1 MNQRLTDIRRAQLDQ
16 LLSGGT
22 NMAGGGLLKAVALKA
37 TAKAAKPAL
46 KAVQEVLPAAEREAN
61 LAKFLEKSKIK
72 NKAYHAT
79 DQDVKRFDPKADK
92 RTENKSNIAG
102 WMTNDPEFANDFAA
116 QKFRHWKTRER
127 PWEQDP
133 NVPEGANIMPV
144 HLSIENPFY
153 ATDLIKNLSG
163 ELNMDE
169 ANAVAKALGVGVDE
183 LLGDIPKAIKYKS
196 SGYEREHTPRGFDLV
211 KSTVATDAMK
221 RLGHDGVIGIE
232 NGSEVYAPFEETQIK
247 SATGNR
253 GTYDTSK
260 PDLNEA
266 QGGLVHL
273 AGGGDPKKA
282 GSQYTLMGDPSQF
295 AESSESKL
303 YPKTERMNRGVKAI
317 KSGLDSFNRFID
329 SGPSVRDVL
338 GNVVGAV
345 PFVGPDLR
353 KGMEDSTLTIP
364 YGFETSPTNPKVA
377 TGVQTAKVPTTDI
390 LDALKMSD
398 ITGGTGAS
406 NLLGSVGKGYAP
418 DPMDVLDTL
427 GLGAVGYG
435 VAKAGAKGVKGV
447 KDALLVGKEAKAAKE
462 IETAGTKYATQQEGP
477 FFRVQPTTLGK
488 DAATTRG
495 TKEADGLRATP
506 AVAGGAEPTGRKVPQ
521 LLSPEEVGRII
532 ADPIANQPLNIAK
545 KYTKDT
551 QGVDFGVPNTP
562 SSSLA
567 KQSGIARTFDLAVQ
581 GSPEYKSA
589 IFGAYS
595 REMPDLM
602 EQIGA
607 KNYDDLMEKA
617 YRQMAKETDDQFKQL
632 PYNFS
637 YHRAGEGNYNGAKD
651 MASDVHGN
659 RHLYVYQG
667 GDKHDFLHNV
677 DPQTGLNENEKFRA
691 VHDLLG
697 HAIYGN
703 EFGPKGEEM
712 AWAVHQ
718 QMYSPLARMAMTAE
732 TRGQNS
738 VVNYSPLNAKL
749 KKTIAEYE
757 SLSNE
762 ARRRGDKALVKEIE
776 ELKRQAYSG
785 LEFAPNKAVLLPPE
799 FMNPQF
805 TGGMPLYLK
814 AANRPTKGTETG
826 SVLTHYSNEPNL
838 QLIDP
843 TRYGTGIKG
852 AEAER
857 LMHFPGGVRD
867 RSYFYLGEPGAVAP
881 EAGLGGNRYRGESS
895 SLYDITQDPLDFR
908 LLAREANRTPFT
920 ARANAGVTYPL
931 QEANDYERLVKE
943 YGYEGMINPNATKPM
958 GIMFEPTKVEPRMA
972 GGGFLSKLGKAAKAA
987 RAAEDL
993 VPAAGRMKFADQP
1006 MGGLNIVKET
1016 GGNFL
1021 TGRVEKDVA
1030 PLKRGVV
1037 NEEAARR
1044 LMGDAFT
1051 NERMADPVNNALNK
1065 WIDSNLSNYIK
1076 KQMGTPDDPV
1086 RALAEQGI
1094 THKADLLR
1102 EDQVYADSPIMD
1114 QRRAAGFP
1122 EEGVAQSPLAKSWE
1136 YISDSSIASHRA
1148 GDIQGMPEKFTKRD
1162 EAERKMIAARD
1173 ALYNKFVDHLKSTG
1187 ISEDQAN
1194 YVARETPFDLKA
1206 RAVGDQD
1213 FLRASIDYQATN
1225 DPMMSSYI
1233 TLGRENP
1240 WIAKVAPETQVYSPY
1255 TGDLGFDH
1263 IVDVLKQDVAEGRIR
1278 PEQLNKVSME
1288 QAVRRTYEYDQE
1300 MAKKMAETQA
1310 KVTEGMPVYKEY
1322 PEGYKWIELSKP
1334 EDPTELPPTH
1344 QIEPYESKVH
1354 GGTGYRVVNTKTG
1367 MKGEG
1372 FQTPERATKEFL
1384 KSNSEERLADALKYE
1399 GDTMG
1404 HCVGGY
1410 CPDVIEGRSRIYSL
1424 RDAKGEP
1431 HVTVEVAPNSKPY
1444 PVSGEAFAM
1453 LPSKTKA
1460 EYGQYV
1466 REWRQRNP
1474 DIEELTDEHT
1484 TQALKEAGVP
1494 PQPDRIVQIKGKG
1507 NRAPKEDY
1515 LPFVQDFVRGGNWS
1529 DVGDLR
1535 NTGLRA
1541 TSDAFNETEQ
1551 AFLKSKGVELK
1562 PYIDPEETARYQDLF
1577 KQTPPAE
1584 GMAGGGSVGLKN
1596 ALNNLLRTDKPE
1608 VHMGLGG
1615 AAAKVAAKAA
1625 KAPAVIPN
1633 LLRRSTASEIG
1644 REERALRQ
1652 AAAQAEVARAAAASQ
1667 TPMPIGYVKHTNLS
1681 PNPHVGYRYEAKQ
1694 LPGIAKPTP
1703 IDIGRLER
1711 EKKGASLGVMPWD
1724 SQSRNVEV
1732 SSISGEPLTIN
1743 LNTHGGQPYALDEK
1757 HLEELIGGS
1766 SSKEVAEA
1774 IQERDR
1780 YAMKENR
1787 EKGGTGEVIHAVT
1800 TMGKFGENYANP
1812 PSEFAFE
1819 LINRRLQEGRLTQK
1833 DLDYLNNLVKT
1844 HQDKTSQRKKGI
1856 FPYANFA
1863 GFETPEGMEQI
1874 YTGGYGLKTSPGN
1887 LRKAIAANLH
1897 KVEQQKLLGFNSEDL
1912 INATTEPSLRGVDK
1926 GYIGGTLLSN
1936 DIGSAGL
1943 YGPRQ
1948 NQFGMELAPASGFP
1962 YESPYSTNF
1971 SAQYYG
1977 QLPDMIPLDVLMH
1990 RQLAPIEQGLLARK
2004 NKKPYTEKSLRNA
2017 AIGSLEKSNEGVS
2030 QVMDS
2035 RFFQDLSDY
2044 MEALNKPLEKK
2055 KGGLAQ
2061 TKKVKR
2067 HGNTVPH

>member
-1 MNQRLTDIRRAQLDQ
+1 MNHDDILHNIRKEQLNQ

-22 NMAGGGLLKAVALKA
+22 NMAGGG
-37 TAKAAKPAL
+37 T
-46 KAVQEVLPAAEREAN
+46 
-61 LAKFLEKSKIK
+61 
-72 NKAYHAT
+72 
-79 DQDVKRFDPKADK
+79 
-92 RTENKSNIAG
+92 
-102 WMTNDPEFANDFAA
+102 
-116 QKFRHWKTRER
+116 
-127 PWEQDP
+127 
-133 NVPEGANIMPV
+133 
-144 HLSIENPFY
+144 
-153 ATDLIKNLSG
+153 
-163 ELNMDE
+163 
-169 ANAVAKALGVGVDE
+169 
-183 LLGDIPKAIKYKS
+183 
-196 SGYEREHTPRGFDLV
+196 
-211 KSTVATDAMK
+211 
-221 RLGHDGVIGIE
+221 
-232 NGSEVYAPFEETQIK
+232 
-247 SATGNR
+247 
-253 GTYDTSK
+253 
-260 PDLNEA
+260 
-266 QGGLVHL
+266 
-273 AGGGDPKKA
+273 PKKA
-282 GSQYTLMGDPSQF
+282 DSDYTLMGDPSQF
-295 AESSESKL
+295 AESSENKL

-329 SGPSVRDVL
+329 QGPSVRDVL

-418 DPMDVLDTL
+418 NPMDVLDTL

-435 VAKAGAKGVKGV
+435 VAKAGVKGVKGV
-447 KDALLVGKEAKAAKE
+447 KDALLAGKEAKAAKE

-532 ADPIANQPLNIAK
+532 ADPVANQPLNIAK
-545 KYTKDT
+545 KYTQDT

-617 YRQMAKETDDQFKQL
+617 YRQMAKETDDQFKRL

-651 MASDVHGN
+651 MAADVHGN

-757 SLSNE
+757 GMSYE

-776 ELKRQAYSG
+776 DLKRQAYSG
-785 LEFAPNKAVLLPPE
+785 LEFAPNRAVLLPPE

-805 TGGMPLYLK
+805 AGGMPSYLK
-814 AANRPTKGTETG
+814 AANRPAKGTETG

-857 LMHFPGGVRD
+857 LRDLEGGVRD
-867 RSYFYLGEPGAVAP
+867 RSYFYLGEPGTVAP

-895 SLYDITQDPLDFR
+895 SLYDITQDPLDFS

-972 GGGFLSKLGKAAKAA
+972 GGGLLSKIGKAAKAA
-987 RAAEDL
+987 RAAEEL

-1006 MGGLNIVKET
+1006 RGGLNVIKET
-1016 GGNFL
+1016 GGNWL
-1021 TGRVEKDVA
+1021 GGSVESA
-1030 PLKRGVV
+1030 LKQLERDKPYTKQQTEQAKQGLERAKQNVIDYGHSQDGVNQSQMVLDHIQKV
-1037 NEEAARR
+1037 NAI
-1044 LMGDAFT
+1044 
-1051 NERMADPVNNALNK
+1051 NEWTDR
-1065 WIDSNLSNYIK
+1065 NLANYVK
-1076 KQMGTPDDPV
+1076 KQMGTVDDPV
-1086 RALAEQGI
+1086 RKLAEEGI
-1094 THKADLLR
+1094 THMPKDALERGQWLSENLESVRRSQGFPGAGMGESETARGWENLADEAIQVTAPIVQTKESLEANPWLSKLPPNQSVYNARKSDISELNFDHIIDVLR
-1102 EDQVYADSPIMD
+1102 ED
-1114 QRRAAGFP
+1114 
-1122 EEGVAQSPLAKSWE
+1122 
-1136 YISDSSIASHRA
+1136 
-1148 GDIQGMPEKFTKRD
+1148 
-1162 EAERKMIAARD
+1162 
-1173 ALYNKFVDHLKSTG
+1173 
-1187 ISEDQAN
+1187 
-1194 YVARETPFDLKA
+1194 
-1206 RAVGDQD
+1206 
-1213 FLRASIDYQATN
+1213 
-1225 DPMMSSYI
+1225 I
-1233 TLGRENP
+1233 T
-1240 WIAKVAPETQVYSPY
+1240 T
-1255 TGDLGFDH
+1255 
-1263 IVDVLKQDVAEGRIR
+1263 GRIR

-1288 QAVRRTYEYDQE
+1288 QAVRRTYEYDQD
-1300 MAKKMAETQA
+1300 MAKRMVQSQA
-1310 KVTEGMPVYKEY
+1310 KITEGMPVYKEY
-1322 PEGYKWIELSKP
+1322 PEGYKWIELSEPKDLPEGWSQEASGAYIGPNGERTIVKP
-1334 EDPTELPPTH
+1334 TYKNLE
-1344 QIEPYESKVH
+1344 
-1354 GGTGYRVVNTKTG
+1354 
-1367 MKGEG
+1367 
-1372 FQTPERATKEFL
+1372 
-1384 KSNSEERLADALKYE
+1384 DALKYE
-1399 GDTMG
+1399 GDQMG

-1410 CPDVIEGRSRIYSL
+1410 CPDVAEGRKRIYSL
-1424 RDAKGEP
+1424 RDKRGKP
-1431 HVTVEVAPNSKPY
+1431 HVTVETRPGKDKTGLMTA
-1444 PVSGEAFAM
+1444 EE
-1453 LPSKTKA
+1453 LPSEVLNSMKS
-1460 EYGQYV
+1460 
-1466 REWRQRNP
+1466 RNVYDP
-1474 DIEELTDEHT
+1474 RFMYRYDE
-1484 TQALKEAGVP
+1484 QMGRYLPEMGP
-1494 PQPDRIVQIKGKG
+1494 FEPSIVQIKGKG
-1507 NRAPKEDY
+1507 NRAPNEEY
-1515 LPFVQDFVRGGNWS
+1515 LPFVQDFVKGGNWS
-1529 DVGDLR
+1529 DVGDFR
-1535 NTGLRA
+1535 NTGLMRK
-1541 TSDAFNETEQ
+1541 SDLIDKFSPDELDAVGTGEYLTKAEHDDLL
-1551 AFLKSKGVELK
+1551 LKALR
-1562 PYIDPEETARYQDLF
+1562 PPEG
-1577 KQTPPAE
+1577 

-1608 VHMGLGG
+1608 VRMAFGG
-1615 AAAKVAAKAA
+1615 ITNVANVAKVAGKAA

-1633 LLRRSTASEIG
+1633 LLRKSTASEIG

-1652 AAAQAEVARAAAASQ
+1652 AAAQAEVARAAVASQ
-1667 TPMPIGYVKHTNLS
+1667 TPMPVGYVKHTKLS
-1681 PNPHVGYRYEAKQ
+1681 PNPHVGYRYEATQ
-1694 LPGIAKPTP
+1694 LPGIAKPTT

-1732 SSISGEPLTIN
+1732 SSISGEPLTID
-1743 LNTHGGQPYALDEK
+1743 LKTHGGQPYALDEK

-1766 SSKEVAEA
+1766 SGKDVAEA

-1780 YAMKENR
+1780 HAIRENL
-1787 EKGGTGEVIHAVT
+1787 EKGGTGEVLHAVT

-1819 LINRRLQEGRLTQK
+1819 LINRRLQEGRLTQQ

-1844 HQDKTSQRKKGI
+1844 HQDKTSQREKGI

-1874 YTGGYGLKTSPGN
+1874 YTGGYGLKASPGN
-1887 LRKAIAANLH
+1887 LRKAIAKNLH
-1897 KVEQQKLLGFNSEDL
+1897 AVEQQKLLGFNSEDL

-1936 DIGSAGL
+1936 DIGSVGF

-1962 YESPYSTNF
+1962 YESPYSTDF
-1971 SAQYYG
+1971 SARYYG

-2004 NKKPYTEKSLRNA
+2004 NKKPYTQKSLRNA

-2030 QVMDS
+2030 QIMDS
-2035 RFFQDLSDY
+2035 RFFQDLNDY